1 MILIQLLTSGSD
13 IRARCAIRAQLE
25 TAGLLS
31 VFRKLRSWND
41 EAFSNRIL
49 QYEEEAETDRRELGE
64 EQDRLFLRS
73 MRSPEDVFAALLQK
87 TKGTKASA
95 YLLNSLRHMVLI
107 KDEGDHKTRYFQ
119 LIDKLIMSIVT
130 NDTPDLGHDFS
141 RAFGVSVSH
150 LMGRFV
156 EQDRM
161 EGYVDEVKSLKA
173 QLAQVT
179 REKMDMVEEM
189 NRDDAV
195 GALRAHV
202 AELEERLRKSRA
214 ATEAV
219 TDQMEGMKRDY
230 EARIADLELIIQEL
244 FNMLR
249 ESTHLAE
256 VEGLNEGPVNR
267 KQLIHDL
274 REQWERK
281 KTIGILEGRH
291 RARRK
296 TLIANGTS
304 TPANESASEEEDGDA
319 EVMEAEK
326 VALGGEA
333 RGARVPMSRSEKK
346 MSTSQFMD
354 AEEERVR
361 AHIEGALSKEA
372 EQQIVSSSTCDQ
384 LMFSRRFVPLVCLC
398 AAHGDPTHR
407 IEEGPMAALQ

>member
-1 MILIQLLTSGSD
+1 M
-13 IRARCAIRAQLE
+13 
-25 TAGLLS
+25 
-31 VFRKLRSWND
+31 FRKMRNWND

-64 EQDRLFLRS
+64 EQDQLFLRS

-95 YLLNSLRHMVLI
+95 YMLNSLRHLVLI
-107 KDEGDHKTRYFQ
+107 KEDGDQRTRYFQ
-119 LIDKLIMSIVT
+119 LIDKLITSIVT
-130 NDTPDLGHDFS
+130 NDTPDLGQDFS
-141 RAFGVSVSH
+141 KAFGVSVSH

-156 EQDRM
+156 EQERM
-161 EGYVDEVKSLKA
+161 ESYVDEVKSLKV
-173 QLAQVT
+173 QLAKVT
-179 REKMDMVEEM
+179 REKLDMAEEM
-189 NRDDAV
+189 NQDDAV
-195 GALRAHV
+195 GTLRAHV

-219 TDQMEGMKRDY
+219 TDQMEGMRRDY
-230 EARIADLELIIQEL
+230 EARIADLEFIIQEL

-249 ESTHLAE
+249 ESAHLAE
-256 VEGLNEGPVNR
+256 IEGSTDGPVNR

-291 RARRK
+291 KARRK
-296 TLIANGTS
+296 TVIVNGTS
-304 TPANESASEEEDGDA
+304 TPLNESASEEEDDA

-326 VALGGEA
+326 VALGEA
-333 RGARVPMSRSEKK
+333 RGARVPLSRAEKK

-372 EQQIVSSSTCDQ
+372 DNQIVS
-384 LMFSRRFVPLVCLC
+384 RR
-398 AAHGDPTHR
+398 
-407 IEEGPMAALQ
+407 